1 MGLST
6 VVRMI
11 ATPDQLAA
19 VRKIAS
25 DPGPGCIVGAEIG
38 AGKTFIAVEG
48 GLERYARRWLIV
60 APLSTYENWERTI
73 ASQTDGY
80 GVLRACGL
88 VGYAGVKPKALKA
101 NMEAFMRGDDGFYFM
116 GREFWIDKDWEWA
129 TKPGPDG
136 TRVFKLNAKGQ
147 KMRVRTSFYKKA
159 QVDVLI
165 FDEAHFA
172 SNKTSRGYRTFMHFP
187 AEYKT
192 AVSGTFF
199 GNNFENA
206 YTLPNAI
213 WGDSLTDTFALWKVR
228 YCATKFDPFT
238 YDKMK
243 VTGELNPGAW
253 VEALPNYIFIEGH
266 KGEVIPE
273 EYFVDLHAGQRRM
286 YDQMDRDFATK
297 AESGEYVL
305 ADLKVEART
314 RLRQIS
320 VAEIS
325 VRESEKKNGSADA
338 PPIEVY
344 FPANAKSAKYDE
356 LLRLLRQH
364 DEQVL
369 ISLDFTKAAVR
380 ITEWLKR
387 DGISAGL
394 YAGATHTTP
403 TARMRLR
410 ESFLAGETRCMVGI
424 PAAMGTG
431 TDGLQTVCRRL
442 YIISEDQNGVT
453 GEQMIGRLDRKGQ
466 ERPVIITNIHARNT
480 LDLGITTSLAMQAI
494 ANAESRALD
503 MANAST

>member
-1 MGLST
+1 
-6 VVRMI
+6 
-11 ATPDQLAA
+11 
-19 VRKIAS
+19 
-25 DPGPGCIVGAEIG
+25 
-38 AGKTFIAVEG
+38 
-48 GLERYARRWLIV
+48 
-60 APLSTYENWERTI
+60 
-73 ASQTDGY
+73 
-80 GVLRACGL
+80 
-88 VGYAGVKPKALKA
+88 
-101 NMEAFMRGDDGFYFM
+101 
-116 GREFWIDKDWEWA
+116 
-129 TKPGPDG
+129 
-136 TRVFKLNAKGQ
+136 
-147 KMRVRTSFYKKA
+147 
-159 QVDVLI
+159 
-165 FDEAHFA
+165 
-172 SNKTSRGYRTFMHFP
+172 
-187 AEYKT
+187 
-192 AVSGTFF
+192 
-199 GNNFENA
+199 
-206 YTLPNAI
+206 
-213 WGDSLTDTFALWKVR
+213 
-228 YCATKFDPFT
+228 
-238 YDKMK
+238 MK